1 VTAVLYKSNRRP
13 SLKPACSDLQ

>member
-1 VTAVLYKSNRRP
+1 MTAVLYKSNRRR